1 MLPATTPGPCQ
12 VSGVYA
18 DTESALHVSW
28 GDSLETQD
36 TGTAPAPA
44 PDTPPAPAGPPAAP
58 AAAGTA
64 PADAEPASAGAEPG
78 STAVGTL
85 AVAAEPAP
93 SGAEGAAAGQ
103 GRRWRRVVGLVAAG
117 AVLGLVAGTVTG
129 YAVQY
134 QREPTP
140 LPVLSQ
146 PDITT
151 PKPVSAKAG
160 TTARSL
166 NVNRW
171 VKTDGDLRELLLSK
185 PKGAKTESEA
195 DWEDLYAF
203 ATWFDH
209 EESMFENL
217 AEDGFRRCA
226 AVSWSVD
233 GEVYVDIRLVQFRED
248 EELNAGA
255 FGEAQQSYLDNEKW
269 AGNDGEPIPGSA
281 DGRTYV
287 FDEPLREAGY
297 EPLYRG
303 RAVAWRGDI
312 VMIMEYANNS
322 GPVDE
327 KDLKSLAKRQLE
339 RL

>member
-1 MLPATTPGPCQ
+1 MP
-12 VSGVYA
+12 S
-18 DTESALHVSW
+18 
-28 GDSLETQD
+28 
-36 TGTAPAPA
+36 
-44 PDTPPAPAGPPAAP
+44 
-58 AAAGTA
+58 
-64 PADAEPASAGAEPG
+64 
-78 STAVGTL
+78 
-85 AVAAEPAP
+85 AAEPAP
-93 SGAEGAAAGQ
+93 AP
-103 GRRWRRVVGLVAAG
+103 VAAG
-117 AVLGLVAGTVTG
+117 RVRRRRRTVALIAAAAVLGVVAGTVTG

-146 PDITT
+146 PDIRT
-151 PKPVSAKAG
+151 PKPVPAKAG

-166 NVNRW
+166 NANRW
-171 VKTDGDLRELLLSK
+171 VKTDGDLRELLLPK

-195 DWEDLYAF
+195 GWEDLYSF
-203 ATWFDH
+203 ATWFK
-209 EESMFENL
+209 EEGDMFEFL

-226 AVSWSVD
+226 TVSWSVD

-248 EELNAGA
+248 EELNAGI
-255 FGEAQQSYLDNEKW
+255 FGEAQQWYLDDEKW

-287 FDEPLREAGY
+287 WDEPLREAGY
-297 EPLYRG
+297 EPLYQG
-303 RAVAWRGDI
+303 RAVAWRGDT
-312 VMIMEYANNS
+312 VMIIEYANNS